1 MKITGELTV
10 RAPQEAVFKAVQDA
24 RFFASCIDGVEE
36 VTEIDPTH
44 YDAVL
49 ETRVAYMK
57 FRFKLLIGRLI
68 SKSSGGLP
76 VTSRR
81 MVSNSRLHPCGSS
94 RTSDSVQVGILPLT
108 LRIVSGAF
116 TSSVMYD
123 TDPVA

>member
-49 ETRVAYMK
+49 ETR
-57 FRFKLLIGRLI
+57 
-68 SKSSGGLP
+68 SP
-76 VTSRR
+76 T
-81 MVSNSRLHPCGSS
+81 
-94 RTSDSVQVGILPLT
+94 
-108 LRIVSGAF
+108 
-116 TSSVMYD
+116 
-123 TDPVA
+123 